1 MGTLP
6 GATNGMPIDNSIV
19 KRLLE
24 ELLAHKGVLVVVDS
38 GGAVAELHPPPGMKP
53 DFEDE
58 WAMLEAGSWH
68 VHLNLLKIDGVQFV
82 DAEDNFH
89 SFPRLY
95 YVRMSD
101 ADERTTIRLYF
112 PNPWLDDD
120 ERPTDFQPEKLK
132 LFEDL
137 RDRYVGSGGVVF
149 VRR

>member
-1 MGTLP
+1 
-6 GATNGMPIDNSIV
+6 MPTDIFIV

-24 ELLAHKGVLVVVDS
+24 ELLALKGMLVVVDS
-38 GGAVAELHPPPGMKP
+38 GGAVAELHPPDGMKP
-53 DFEDE
+53 EFEDV

-68 VHLNLLKIDGVQFV
+68 VHLNLPKIDGVQFV
-82 DAEDNFH
+82 EADDNLH
-89 SFPRLY
+89 SFPKMY

-101 ADERTTIRLYF
+101 EDGGTTIRFYF

-120 ERPTDFQPEKLK
+120 EQPTDFQPEKLS
-132 LFEDL
+132 LFEGV

>member
-1 MGTLP
+1 MD
-6 GATNGMPIDNSIV
+6 ISIV

-24 ELLAHKGVLVVVDS
+24 ELLAYKGMLVVVDS

-53 DFEDE
+53 EFEDD
-58 WAMLEAGSWH
+58 WATLEAGSWH

-82 DAEDNFH
+82 EAEDNFH
-89 SFPRLY
+89 SFPKLY

-101 ADERTTIRLYF
+101 EDERTTIRFYF

-120 ERPTDFQPEKLK
+120 ERPTDFQPEKLS
-132 LFEDL
+132 LFEGV